1 MKVLSLEAAIFF
13 CAKQLAD
20 EEPLEEELLFELYT
34 ILKFYFEEDEERITI
49 H

>member
-1 MKVLSLEAAIFF
+1 MKVLSLEAAIFY

-20 EEPLEEELLFELYT
+20 EEAIDEEILFELYT
-34 ILKFYFEEDEERITI
+34 ILKRYFEDNEVTI

>member
-1 MKVLSLEAAIFF
+1 MKVLSLEAAIFY

-20 EEPLEEELLFELYT
+20 EEAIDEEILFELYT
-34 ILKFYFEEDEERITI
+34 ILKIYFEDNEVTI

>member
-1 MKVLSLEAAIFF
+1 MKVLSLEAAIFY

-20 EEPLEEELLFELYT
+20 EEPIDEELLFELYT
-34 ILKFYFEEDEERITI
+34 ILKIYFDDNVVTI

>member
-20 EEPLEEELLFELYT
+20 EEAIVEEILFELYT
-34 ILKFYFEEDEERITI
+34 ILKIYFEDNEVTI

>member
-1 MKVLSLEAAIFF
+1 MKVLSLEALIFF

-20 EEPLEEELLFELYT
+20 EEPIEEELLFELYT
-34 ILKFYFEEDEERITI
+34 ILKINFEDEERITI

>member
-20 EEPLEEELLFELYT
+20 EEAIDEEILFELYT
-34 ILKFYFEEDEERITI
+34 ILKIYFEDNEVTI

>member
-1 MKVLSLEAAIFF
+1 MKDLSLEAAIFY

-20 EEPLEEELLFELYT
+20 EESIDEDILFELYT
-34 ILKFYFEEDEERITI
+34 ILKIYFEDNEVTI

>member
-1 MKVLSLEAAIFF
+1 MKVLSLEAGIFF

-20 EEPLEEELLFELYT
+20 EEAIDEEILFELYT
-34 ILKFYFEEDEERITI
+34 ILKIYFEDNEVTI

>member
-1 MKVLSLEAAIFF
+1 MTPLTLEALVYF

-20 EEPLEEELLFELYT
+20 EETIDDELLFELYT
-34 ILKFYFEEDEERITI
+34 ILKIHFEGAPTV

>member
-1 MKVLSLEAAIFF
+1 MKPLSLEALIFY

-20 EEPLEEELLFELYT
+20 EEALDEELLYELYA
-34 ILKFYFEEDEERITI
+34 ILKIYFEDFERITI

>member
-1 MKVLSLEAAIFF
+1 MKVLSLEAAIFY

-20 EEPLEEELLFELYT
+20 EESIDEDILFELYT
-34 ILKFYFEEDEERITI
+34 ILKIYFEDNEVTI

>member
-1 MKVLSLEAAIFF
+1 MRVLTLEAIIFF

-20 EEPLEEELLFELYT
+20 EEPIEEELLFELYT
-34 ILKFYFEEDEERITI
+34 ILKIYFDAEERITL

>member
-1 MKVLSLEAAIFF
+1 MKVLSLEAAIFY

-20 EEPLEEELLFELYT
+20 EESIDEDVLFELYT
-34 ILKFYFEEDEERITI
+34 ILKIYFDDNEVTI